1 MGGSGSSSGR
11 AGGGAGGA
19 ASLSTA
25 TRKSRL
31 DDKTANEIAN
41 LKTGSEIEVTY
52 FTGSKT
58 VTDTFRKERKQYSI
72 GSTIAWVNK
81 TKNGWR
87 NDFYS
92 NSNTI
97 KSSLFNSKVKIT
109 KRK

>member
-11 AGGGAGGA
+11 SGGAGGA
-19 ASLSTA
+19 ANLSTA

-58 VTDTFRKERKQYSI
+58 VTDTFRKERKQYLI

-81 TKNGWR
+81 TNNGWM
-87 NDFYS
+87 NDFSS
-92 NSNTI
+92 NSSTI